1 MVDNVTFNL
10 VPNDE
15 EEEFILEF
23 GELTNVG
30 RGGTRDFNELEN
42 RPQYNGETMTG
53 ETNIPEVP
61 SKVSDL
67 DNDSGYQTGTEV
79 QTAIETA
86 IGGIEIPTKT
96 SDLTNDGSDGTSTYV
111 EADDLAEVATS
122 GDYNDLSNKPTIP
135 IDTTYSAGNAITIDE
150 NDNNRIDAAIY
161 PADYFTASAS
171 QNGNGAIFSLNNTMA
186 AALKGVELY
195 GDTEQQTYTG
205 KNLFDISKVV
215 SSTQV
220 VNNNDGTLTI
230 NAPSGSSTAAAGQPN
245 KLSDYCPNLKVDD
258 IATLSFDTTG
268 SEKYIYLYGTGANFL
283 WGTSTGTHTKTITQ
297 AMLDAQVLFYAS
309 GSSTTAT
316 ISNFQIE
323 LGSTPTDFEPYVGGI
338 PSPNPSYP
346 QDIRVVSGGQTIK
359 IDGKNLFSTESIVNG
374 KRLDSSGNFVNDT
387 NYMTSDF
394 LPVKPNTTYTYSR
407 YANGGGSACCCEYGE
422 GQTFILRNFWNGQV
436 NQQKTFFTFTTGE
449 NTHFIR
455 ICDFTALTKQLEFD
469 DVSTE
474 YEPYQNQ
481 SYTVNLA
488 GDNLFDI
495 SKVINN
501 SPSLINNGDGTLT
514 VTAYGTQG
522 TAPNTLSV
530 YCPTLQAG
538 DEVILSADTTSTN
551 KFVYLAGTNTQW
563 KFGDKRKILA
573 SDLTS
578 RVLWYSDSAS
588 ASATISNIEI
598 AKPIELCKI
607 NDYRDYIFKSNGTW
621 YLHKE
626 TGKAVL
632 NGSETWAKANV
643 SFQTTAD
650 ITPGVVLSSNMSGY
664 SNYFIHHYYASGI
677 SSNIQNGE
685 FGWSGS
691 RILTIR
697 NDDCADANAFKTW
710 LGTHNTDIY
719 YQLATPTDTEITD
732 VNLLNQLNALGSGK
746 SYLDVT
752 DFSVTASGT
761 NLPAVLD
768 VEVFDNSLAG
778 MSGAIETKQDK
789 LIAGENITIENNII
803 SAAGGGSSINVVQTT
818 GTSTEDVMSQNAVTS
833 MIYSDPETQY
843 KIKIG
848 AGTSSSE
855 GTNGV
860 EIGHNAAATG
870 NSSASI
876 GYNAKAQGQSST
888 SVGYYS
894 ATRGEGSVA
903 IGDNAFGGNS
913 KSSAGATA
921 VGAHASATQKG
932 SVAVGAYSS
941 TSVQGQMDI
950 GTTQT
955 GYGYNSTNYRL
966 LSGVYDGQ
974 SAHDAVTVEQVNAT
988 IDAIN
993 TALSTN
999 IPHIG
1004 A

>member
-1 MVDNVTFNL
+1 MVDNAIFNL

-15 EEEFILEF
+15 QEEFVLEF

-67 DNDSGYQTGTEV
+67 DNDSNYQTGAEV

-111 EADDLAEVATS
+111 EADDLAAVATS

-135 IDTTYSAGNAITIDE
+135 TDTTYSAGNAITIDE

-171 QNGNGAIFSLNNTMA
+171 QNGNGTIFSLDNTMA
-186 AALKGVELY
+186 ATLKDVELY
-195 GDTEQQTYTG
+195 GDAEQNAYSG
-205 KNLFDISKVV
+205 KNLVSFSTILPTRCTYTENNGVYSITATGDSPSIRFALANNIPAGTYTW
-215 SSTQV
+215 SSTISGWTISPRATDGSSLG
-220 VNNNDGTLTI
+220 VNSAEATHTI
-230 NAPSGSSTAAAGQPN
+230 TISADMGYISFFSSATSGSVVTLD
-245 KLSDYCPNLKVDD
+245 LSK
-258 IATLSFDTTG
+258 
-268 SEKYIYLYGTGANFL
+268 
-283 WGTSTGTHTKTITQ
+283 
-297 AMLDAQVLFYAS
+297 
-309 GSSTTAT
+309 
-316 ISNFQIE
+316 FQIE
-323 LGSTPTDFEPYVGGI
+323 AGSTATDFEPYVGGI
-338 PSPNPSYP
+338 PSPSPDYP
-346 QDIRVVSGGQTIK
+346 QDIRVVSGGQTII
-359 IDGKNLFSTESIVNG
+359 IDGKNIFSTENITTG

-387 NYMTSDF
+387 SYMTSDF

-436 NQQKTFFTFTTGE
+436 NQQKKFFTFTTGE

-455 ICDFTALTKQLEFD
+455 ICDFTALSKQLEFG

-474 YEPYQNQ
+474 YEVYQLQ
-481 SYTVNLA
+481 KYEINL
-488 GDNLFDI
+488 GKNLFDI
-495 SKVINN
+495 SKVQTNGTH
-501 SPSLINNGDGTLT
+501 LVNNGDGTIT
-514 VTAYGTQG
+514 VDWANGASAA
-522 TAPNTLSV
+522 APNTLGTF
-530 YCPTLQAG
+530 CPNLRVG
-538 DEVILSADTTSTN
+538 DTVVLSYSGDNVIN
-551 KFVYLAGTNTQW
+551 YIYLGSPASQTWVRGATKVITQDMLNAPVIW
-563 KFGDKRKILA
+563 YGA
-573 SDLTS
+573 SGNVAVT
-578 RVLWYSDSAS
+578 Y
-588 ASATISNIEI
+588 TEIQIEI
-598 AKPIELCKI
+598 GTTPSSYMPYREPIELCKI
-607 NDYRDYIFKSNGTW
+607 NDYKDYIFKSNGTW

-632 NGSETWAKANV
+632 NGSETWAATGGGNGYRIEQSEIILTPAGDIAPILSNNFSAATFSDIYNARIDYGVANHNSNHWIVLRNKDWTSV
-643 SFQTTAD
+643 SD
-650 ITPGVVLSSNMSGY
+650 ITTWLSSHNTSV
-664 SNYFIHHYYASGI
+664 YYA
-677 SSNIQNGE
+677 
-685 FGWSGS
+685 
-691 RILTIR
+691 
-697 NDDCADANAFKTW
+697 
-710 LGTHNTDIY
+710 
-719 YQLATPTDTEITD
+719 LATPTDTEITD

-752 DFSVTASGT
+752 DFSVTTSGT
-761 NLPAVLD
+761 NLPAILD

-789 LIAGENITIENNII
+789 LNAGENITIENNII
-803 SAAGGGSSINVVQTT
+803 SATGGGSSINVVQTT
-818 GTSTEDVMSQNAVTS
+818 GTSTEDVMSQNAVS
-833 MIYSDPETQY
+833 SIVFADPGADT

-848 AGTSSSE
+848 SGASVSTQNDNMAIGHSASANGLNAMAIGASASSRNGGVALGASAKAGNTSSQ
-855 GTNGV
+855 T
-860 EIGHNAAATG
+860 HALAL
-870 NSSASI
+870 
-876 GYNAKAQGQSST
+876 GYNAQALGAGAIALGRDSSST
-888 SVGYYS
+888 HQ
-894 ATRGEGSVA
+894 GEM
-903 IGDNAFGGNS
+903 N
-913 KSSAGATA
+913 
-921 VGAHASATQKG
+921 
-932 SVAVGAYSS
+932 
-941 TSVQGQMDI
+941 I
-950 GTTQT
+950 GTSNTSF
-955 GYGYNSTNYRL
+955 GYNSTNYRL